1 MKNFSKLCTPAKVY
15 FGIAA
20 IATLFD
26 LLNGVSI
33 MLAFWKLVFAFIW
46 TFILGGL
53 CDKGYKSIS
62 WFLVLLPYIL
72 MFLASL
78 NIYHV
83 TDEQRQFMRSIQ
95 LQGAFGQEAFTE
107 GVTTM
112 TTTAAAA
119 DREKKAAEQKA
130 KVEAA
135 RAAAAEQAK
144 KAAEQKAKVE
154 AARAAAAERA
164 KKAAEQKAKVE
175 AARAAARAAAL
186 SQLTQLQSELPTAQ
200 RNYDEAKRGKKP
212 HNVTMPLFNKVKML
226 EIKIE
231 DIKGRNNL

>member
-1 MKNFSKLCTPAKVY
+1 MKDFSKLCTPAKVY

-26 LLNGVSI
+26 LFNGVSI

-135 RAAAAEQAK
+135 RAAAAE
-144 KAAEQKAKVE
+144 
-154 AARAAAAERA
+154 RA

>member
-135 RAAAAEQAK
+135 RAAAAE
-144 KAAEQKAKVE
+144 
-154 AARAAAAERA
+154 RA

>member
-1 MKNFSKLCTPAKVY
+1 MKDFSKLCTPAKVY

-26 LLNGVSI
+26 LFNGVSI

-72 MFLASL
+72 MFLGSL

-83 TDEQRQFMRSIQ
+83 TEDQRQFMRSIQ

-107 GVTTM
+107 GFTTNPERK
-112 TTTAAAA
+112 AQEKAA
-119 DREKKAAEQKA
+119 DKAELSLLRSKLPNAKQDYENEKNKNKKAMKLNIVRVIENKI
-130 KVEAA
+130 
-135 RAAAAEQAK
+135 
-144 KAAEQKAKVE
+144 
-154 AARAAAAERA
+154 
-164 KKAAEQKAKVE
+164 
-175 AARAAARAAAL
+175 
-186 SQLTQLQSELPTAQ
+186 TQIT
-200 RNYDEAKRGKKP
+200 NKYGKK
-212 HNVTMPLFNKVKML
+212 
-226 EIKIE
+226 IDE
-231 DIKGRNNL
+231 DI

>member
-62 WFLVLLPYIL
+62 WFLVILPYIL

-119 DREKKAAEQKA
+119 DRE
-130 KVEAA
+130 
-135 RAAAAEQAK
+135 K

>member
-1 MKNFSKLCTPAKVY
+1 MKDFSKLCTPAKIY

-26 LLNGVSI
+26 LLNGVSL
-33 MLAFWKLVFAFIW
+33 MFAFWKLVFAFVW

-62 WFLVLLPYIL
+62 WALVLLPYIL

-107 GVTTM
+107 GAVTISNSQIQNAGQTAAQNVVQN
-112 TTTAAAA
+112 TTTALKNLSTSEVSGLVSASLNTTTKITNFKR
-119 DREKKAAEQKA
+119 DLKGIA
-130 KVEAA
+130 KSSLEAV
-135 RAAAAEQAK
+135 K
-144 KAAEQKAKVE
+144 SGVISDNTTLK
-154 AARAAAAERA
+154 
-164 KKAAEQKAKVE
+164 
-175 AARAAARAAAL
+175 
-186 SQLTQLQSELPTAQ
+186 SQLATAKGSDKQ
-200 RNYDEAKRGKKP
+200 NIQMAIARQNEK
-212 HNVTMPLFNKVKML
+212 LKMINN
-226 EIKIE
+226 EIMI
-231 DIKGRNNL
+231 RP